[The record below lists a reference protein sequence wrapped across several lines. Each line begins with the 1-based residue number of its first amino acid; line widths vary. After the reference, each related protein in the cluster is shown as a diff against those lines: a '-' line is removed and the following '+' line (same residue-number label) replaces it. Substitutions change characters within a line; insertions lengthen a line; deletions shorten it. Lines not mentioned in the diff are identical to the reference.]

1 MTYSSIS
8 PEELVQACVQSGDPA
23 AWEEFIQRFNR
34 LISVVVLRTTRA
46 WGETSDSILED
57 LIQETY
63 MKLCADR
70 CKLLREFQSEHPNA
84 IFGYIK
90 VVTANVVHDHFKA
103 IHTEKRHADQGAL
116 SLDAAPDVLDEAVG
130 EPSIEREILLKQID
144 DTLRAEIGGQNTERD
159 RLIFWLHY
167 RQGLSARA
175 IASLPSISLTAKGVE
190 STLLR
195 LTRLVRAKISGRHV
209 KGPGIGKGLWS
220 AESL

>member
-1 MTYSSIS
+1 MTYSSLS
-8 PEELVQACVQSGDPA
+8 PEELVQACVQSGDQA

-34 LISVVVLRTTRA
+34 LISVIVLRTARA
-46 WGETSDSILED
+46 SGETSNSILED

-70 CKLLREFQSEHPNA
+70 CRLLREFQFEHPNA

-90 VVTANVVHDHFKA
+90 VVTANVVRDHFKA
-103 IHTEKRHADQGAL
+103 IHTEKRHADVEAMP
-116 SLDAAPDVLDEAVG
+116 LDAAPEVLDEAVG
-130 EPSIEREILLKQID
+130 EPSIEREILLRQID
-144 DTLRAEIGGQNTERD
+144 DTLRAETGGRNTERD

-190 STLLR
+190 SILLR
-195 LTRLVRAKISGRHV
+195 LTRLVRAKIAGSQI